1 VLSGAGLMLLPL
13 DVEPPWPAEQKA
25 RGKGIEVC
33 SERGAKG
40 GEERRGEER
49 GQAARRKGGR
59 RGEERRIAMVDKAA
73 VVV

>member
-33 SERGAKG
+33 SERGGKG
-40 GEERRGEER
+40 GEERRGERRGSEEER
-49 GQAARRKGGR
+49 RGER
-59 RGEERRIAMVDKAA
+59 RGEERSGEENRDG
-73 VVV
+73 